1 MMNKLTAL
9 HEGAPSCR
17 INVVFDVY
25 WKTSIKNAERCNR
38 GATSGTQWKNIAPG
52 HNIHQWRKFLSN
64 PESKT
69 SLVEFLVEQWKQPA
83 KRERLQDKSLYV
95 TCGEACYL
103 ITKDHWHEIQ
113 DLRSIKEEADTRMLL
128 HARHASGD
136 GYGSIIITAEDTDV
150 LILCLCFSKTM
161 ACQKCGTQ
169 NRTRYID
176 IGKLASSVGEEVCQG
191 LVGLHALTGCD
202 TVSAFA
208 GRGKLSALKH
218 LKENETYQEA
228 FKRLGEAWDVSADL
242 FDKMQD
248 FVCRLYAS
256 SSTTSDVNE
265 LRYQLFCAQ
274 RGEVESSQ
282 LPPCKDCLHMH
293 VLRANYQTAIWRRC
307 LVSEP
312 VVPDPKGCG
321 WTTGDDGSLE
331 IEWMQGSPAPDAVL
345 QLMSCKCACICKLPA
360 CVCLENQ
367 LKCTDMCKLQ
377 TCTNQRSEDEDEVAV
392 ELDESDTDDEEN

>member
-1 MMNKLTAL
+1 MERTLTRPMTMVCSMMPHTVNYS
-9 HEGAPSCR
+9 HS
-17 INVVFDVY
+17 
-25 WKTSIKNAERCNR
+25 SI
-38 GATSGTQWKNIAPG
+38 
-52 HNIHQWRKFLSN
+52 F
-64 PESKT
+64 
-69 SLVEFLVEQWKQPA
+69 
-83 KRERLQDKSLYV
+83 
-95 TCGEACYL
+95 
-103 ITKDHWHEIQ
+103 
-113 DLRSIKEEADTRMLL
+113 
-128 HARHASGD
+128 
-136 GYGSIIITAEDTDV
+136 II
-150 LILCLCFSKTM
+150 C
-161 ACQKCGTQ
+161 
-169 NRTRYID
+169 
-176 IGKLASSVGEEVCQG
+176 
-191 LVGLHALTGCD
+191 
-202 TVSAFA
+202 
-208 GRGKLSALKH
+208 RGKLSALKH

-345 QLMSCKCACICKLPA
+345 QLMSCKCARICKLPA

-392 ELDESDTDDEEN
+392 ELDESDTDDEENGQCFV